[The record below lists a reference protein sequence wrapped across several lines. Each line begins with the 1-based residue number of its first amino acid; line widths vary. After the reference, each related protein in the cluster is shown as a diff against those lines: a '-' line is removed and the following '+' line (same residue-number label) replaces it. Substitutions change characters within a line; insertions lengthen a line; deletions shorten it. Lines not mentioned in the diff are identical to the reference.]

1 MNLNVSIHRKEK
13 LEKATH
19 ILAGVIILF
28 HAYEKYEGEHSSY
41 IYFVIAGAIFL
52 SIAIFHHQLK
62 LKFPWIDNC
71 FFIIEAISSLIIAYD
86 YFHMGKSGL
95 PIIYLFA
102 GLLQLS
108 AVYFFSRKLRK
119 KLVSLLSE

>member
-19 ILAGVIILF
+19 ILSGVIILF

-119 KLVSLLSE
+119 

>member
-71 FFIIEAISSLIIAYD
+71 FFIIEAISSLNYIFICRATSTKCSLFFFQKAQKIACL
-86 YFHMGKSGL
+86 FIKRMKS
-95 PIIYLFA
+95 
-102 GLLQLS
+102 
-108 AVYFFSRKLRK
+108 
-119 KLVSLLSE
+119 